1 MIFILQKGRSL
12 PMFTIYEYYDIERI
26 KNLILTCQGNVYLPM
41 KDGSEIDLKENLL
54 VLETL
59 FHSGIGKNG
68 LQVRLTDWAD
78 VISFIWIAMQAA

>member
-1 MIFILQKGRSL
+1 MIHILQKGMML
-12 PMFTIYEYYDIERI
+12 LMFTIYRYYDIERI

-41 KDGSEIDLKENLL
+41 KDGSEIDLKKNLL
-54 VLETL
+54 ILETL

-68 LQVRLTDWAD
+68 LQVRLTDQAD